1 MAASLVAELGG
12 TLIDVPAGGLLGHI
26 GEEPMR
32 GLITDGRMAAL
43 SLEHPEAL
51 PTVPHAIARSKLVF
65 SLARAAFIFNTDGKR
80 GEADAIK
87 RGLCDWV
94 YAYTGYPGNRALVS
108 RGAQPFRSLDAEE
121 FKRLSA
127 RWKTA
132 FSQQLNLFDLE

>member
-1 MAASLVAELGG
+1 
-12 TLIDVPAGGLLGHI
+12 
-26 GEEPMR
+26 MR
-32 GLITDGRMAAL
+32 GLIAEGRIAAL

-121 FKRLSA
+121 FERLSA